1 MSYPSVR
8 KLRRVTN
15 FCKDG
20 FGIHYLAARIDR
32 IFLKYIQE
40 TSLALGLHGQL
51 QINIT
56 NQDDKLLN
64 LLL

>member
-1 MSYPSVR
+1 MSKTTVR
-8 KLRRVTN
+8 KLKRVTN

-20 FGIHYLAARIDR
+20 FGIHYLAAGFDR

-40 TSLALGLHGQL
+40 TSLALGLLGQL
-51 QINIT
+51 KINIT

-64 LLL
+64 LL